1 MKKEHIERLVKGR
14 LVRDIITLFEQEEED
29 ILSLR
34 E

>member
-14 LVRDIITLFEQEEED
+14 LVRDIRTLFEQEEED